1 MARAWPLQL
10 RFELIADDAMEGLL
24 GHLQSK
30 RLAEPLLDRHG
41 AGEARR
47 SREPRLKLGEDSG
60 RQGLLPR
67 GRPRSL
73 GSSERLQAAVS
84 ILAEPARDGIAMD
97 SEMGR
102 RLAARCGLP
111 RFEEDQQMQAWPQ
124 LGIALTAQ
132 ARLQYIQI
140 FRNGW

>member
-1 MARAWPLQL
+1 
-10 RFELIADDAMEGLL
+10 MEGLL
-24 GHLQSK
+24 GPLQSK
-30 RLAEPLLDRHG
+30 RLAEPLRERHV

-47 SREPRLKLGEDSG
+47 RREPRLELGEDSG

-67 GRPRSL
+67 GRPRIL
-73 GSSERLQAAVS
+73 VSEERRQAAVS
-84 ILAEPARDGIAMD
+84 ILAEPARDGMAMD

-111 RFEEDQQMQAWPQ
+111 RFEEAQPMQAWPP

-132 ARLQYIQI
+132 ARLQYIHI